1 MLTMDKLVSGDKQR
15 TTNTYGLKKVVLL
28 NIKIFGFLFFLE
40 ANFVVFFVFKGVTSI
55 WVSDSVGFYFFGSS
69 SRPTFFDFLFHQLSL
84 LGRALM

>member
-40 ANFVVFFVFKGVTSI
+40 ANFVVFLFLKELQAYGSLTK
-55 WVSDSVGFYFFGSS
+55 VGFYFFGSS